1 MAKNLRLSAIPVPKA
16 ELMALLVSVSAI
28 KQALEVL
35 IGSVGDK
42 DQRAVTFVD
51 LVNMGLILPDQIPGR
66 YDEAPSGK
74 ILDG

>member
-16 ELMALLVSVSAI
+16 ELMSLLVSVSAI

-51 LVNMGLILPDQIPGR
+51 LVNMGLILPDQIPAR